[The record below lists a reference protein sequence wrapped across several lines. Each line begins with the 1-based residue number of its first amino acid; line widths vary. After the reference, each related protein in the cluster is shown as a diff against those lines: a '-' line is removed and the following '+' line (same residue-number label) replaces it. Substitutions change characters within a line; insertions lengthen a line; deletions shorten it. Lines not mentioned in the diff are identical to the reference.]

1 MDNQI
6 ANAKEEALSRR
17 DILDKVEKWMSA
29 CEEESW
35 LWLQSGIYS
44 LSLYLSLDLYGST
57 TGIRTNGLNNVV
69 CHSTWHHEIKINVYY
84 NRPMGSH
91 FKKIVVLIPFPNTY
105 TCLCLSFPKYLV
117 VENTESHTVDSTG
130 TTGMRLVKMEWEI
143 HFDYDIFI
151 APY

>member
-1 MDNQI
+1 MP
-6 ANAKEEALSRR
+6 KRKLSAEGIYWTRLRSGCQPVKRR
-17 DILDKVEKWMSA
+17 VGLKTTIGYL
-29 CEEESW
+29 
-35 LWLQSGIYS
+35 YS
-44 LSLYLSLDLYGST
+44 LSLSVDFYGST
-57 TGIRTNGLNNVV
+57 IGIRTNGLNNVV

-130 TTGMRLVKMEWEI
+130 TTGIRWVKME
-143 HFDYDIFI
+143 
-151 APY
+151 